1 MQIIAEQKLTEFAQR
16 HSTSRPGLFRWLEL
30 MQQGDFG
37 SVTELRETFPHA
49 DLVKKETPAQPR
61 QQVPYSNRKTTFTVF
76 NIGGNKARLIAI
88 MRYDSQQ
95 VVIHEVLTHAE
106 YDAWNSKR

>member
-1 MQIIAEQKLTEFAQR
+1 MQIIAEQKLTEFAQG

-30 MQQGDFG
+30 MQQRNFS

-49 DLVKKETPAQPR
+49 DLVKKETPSQPR
-61 QQVPYSNRKTTFTVF
+61 QQVPYSNRETTFTVF
-76 NIGGNKARLIAI
+76 NIGGNKVRLIAI

-95 VVIHEVLTHAE
+95 VIIHQVLTHAE
-106 YDAWNSKR
+106 YDAWNRKR

>member
-16 HSTSRPGLFRWLEL
+16 HSTSRSALFRWLEL
-30 MQQGDFG
+30 MEQGSFK
-37 SVTELRETFPHA
+37 SVNALRQTFPHA
-49 DLVKKETPAQPR
+49 DLVKKEVPIQPR
-61 QQVPYSNRKTTFTVF
+61 QQIPYSNRATTFTVF

-88 MRYDSQQ
+88 MRYETEQ

-106 YDAWNSKR
+106 YDAWNRRR

>member
-1 MQIIAEQKLTEFAQR
+1 MQIIAEQRLTEFAQR
-16 HSTSRPGLFRWLEL
+16 HPTSRSGLLRWLEL

-37 SVTELRETFPHA
+37 SVTALRETFPHA
-49 DLVKKETPAQPR
+49 DLVKKETPTQPR
-61 QQVPYSNRKTTFTVF
+61 QQVPYSNRETTFTVF

-95 VVIHEVLTHAE
+95 VVIHQVLTHAE
-106 YDAWNSKR
+106 YDAWNRRR